1 MCRICKD
8 LSTSGSNIEDDI
20 LDWDLLYPA
29 PLEVDPTAAASIG
42 MNHVEVMLDGVF
54 ENIGQKKDASSS
66 EVNYAEKCNT
76 LETEQGDLQ
85 PSIEFSINTPK
96 TQMVSIPFL
105 IILRTAHKFE

>member
-29 PLEVDPTAAASIG
+29 PPEIDPTAAASIG
-42 MNHVEVMLDGVF
+42 MNHVEVVLDGVF
-54 ENIGQKKDASSS
+54 DNIGQKKNASSN
-66 EVNYAEKCNT
+66 EVNYAEKYET
-76 LETEQGDLQ
+76 LEPEQRDLQ
-85 PSIEFSINTPK
+85 PSIEFTINTPE

-105 IILRTAHKFE
+105 IILRISSNS